1 MNFICGS
8 YHALQEREESLDA
21 MNDEFDYD
29 LTHDQWEA
37 LKNLRN
43 GATRP
48 LRINRFAIEGLI
60 TLELV
65 IMSGDVPV
73 LTSNGRKVLVRGSS
87 CLLLDLAA

>member
-1 MNFICGS
+1 
-8 YHALQEREESLDA
+8 

-43 GATRP
+43 DAARP
-48 LRINRFAIEGLI
+48 PRTNRLAIERLIALGLVTVNGDAPVI
-60 TLELV
+60 T
-65 IMSGDVPV
+65 SR
-73 LTSNGRKVLVRGSS
+73 GRTVLVRGSS